1 MGSTPYF
8 SASLRYTPNFSGGM
22 MAISFFSLGGMR
34 QLSQGLYGMIR
45 SLTACF
51 SAEESTIWMRRTVLP
66 DKDVSVFSRT
76 AALAHWFWNRC
87 TSAGSEWRSAA

>member
-1 MGSTPYF
+1 
-8 SASLRYTPNFSGGM
+8 M

-66 DKDVSVFSRT
+66 DKDVSVFFS
-76 AALAHWFWNRC
+76 NRC
-87 TSAGSEWRSAA
+87 TRPLVLESLYICWI